1 MIKLP
6 EINEAQKDALIAHCK
21 ECLEI
26 VDRAD
31 ANIRKSSKYLSQ
43 YLQNLLSEHQTQRLN
58 YLITLSYLD
67 TPKIIP
73 DGLHQSTAELVI
85 DFATALAEKL
95 HLSEKKYGWSDGWK
109 DADWQ
114 EKCLADFNHHIDKGD
129 PRDVA
134 AYCAFMWFHGWQ
146 TQRLNAT
153 AQPVSDG
160 WIKCSERMPEDAQW
174 CLVYTD
180 YGQFAQCWS
189 NNTNRGWLGDE
200 ISIPNIDVTHWMPL
214 PAAPGGQDD

>member
-6 EINEAQKDALIAHCK
+6 EINETQKEALIAHCK

-31 ANIRKSSKYLSQ
+31 ANIRKSSKYQSP
-43 YLQNLLSEHQTQRLN
+43 YLQNLLVEHQTQRLN
-58 YLITLSYLD
+58 YLITLSYLES
-67 TPKIIP
+67 PKIIP

-85 DFATALAEKL
+85 GFATALAEKL
-95 HLSEKKYGWSDGWK
+95 HLSEQKYGWSDGWK
-109 DADWQ
+109 NTDWQ
-114 EKCLADFNHHIDKGD
+114 EKCLEDFNNHIDKGD

-146 TQRLNAT
+146 TQSLNAT
-153 AQPVSDG
+153 AQPVSD
-160 WIKCSERMPEDAQW
+160 KPSLKAMMRALDTFYAHDDVPETAM
-174 CLVYTD
+174 LKAFRVLL
-180 YGQFAQCWS
+180 A
-189 NNTNRGWLGDE
+189 
-200 ISIPNIDVTHWMPL
+200 DVM